1 MYARGEELRKVVAPK
16 ADQPGRSE
24 LLNLISRHDAAVCSC
39 LVYPSLGLS
48 VRNSVYG
55 EKKTSDVIIIME

>member
-16 ADQPGRSE
+16 AAKPGRSE
-24 LLNLISRHDAAVCSC
+24 LLKVINRHDAAVCSC

-48 VRNSVYG
+48 VTGTVFIG
-55 EKKTSDVIIIME
+55 KKDQ

>member
-1 MYARGEELRKVVAPK
+1 MYALREELRKVVAPK
-16 ADQPGRSE
+16 ADQPGRSD
-24 LLNLISRHDAAVCSC
+24 LLNLISRNDAAVCSS

-55 EKKTSDVIIIME
+55 KKDQ